1 MVTTFQRTSSL
12 SGRRIRNKDARRPLL
27 AGGHLRSVLS
37 SEDPLQV
44 YEAWCVGHRV
54 EIAAPSC
61 LAPSF
66 WIELARI
73 AAAGG
78 AFTFE
83 DEVDPAKFVR
93 GVMAGGTRLV
103 ISSDH
108 DAPRLSL
115 LLGGRAGECS
125 AVVPMDLRRSWAKLR
140 CERGCR
146 VAALAHLT
154 RDGLSGY
161 SAAAAWPRERRVRFG
176 TVGRSSSPRCAFS
189 SASRSS
195 RLSSGSGSSA
205 PGASPASS
213 PVSSDPSSL
222 SR

>member
-1 MVTTFQRTSSL
+1 MTFQRTRSADRAVVASTIKNPPTII
-12 SGRRIRNKDARRPLL
+12 GRRAFDW
-27 AGGHLRSVLS
+27 GLS

-44 YEAWCVGHRV
+44 YEAWCVCRRV
-54 EIAAPSC
+54 EVASPGG
-61 LAPSF
+61 LGPSF
-66 WIELARI
+66 RIAIARI

-103 ISSDH
+103 ISWDH
-108 DAPRLSL
+108 EAPCLSL
-115 LLGGRAGECS
+115 LRGGRAGECS
-125 AVVPMDLRRSWAKLR
+125 AVVPMDLRRSWANSAASA
-140 CERGCR
+140 GAR
-146 VAALAHLT
+146 VAALALLM

-161 SAAAAWPRERRVRFG
+161 SAAAGWPREARVRFG
-176 TVGRSSSPRCAFS
+176 TIGRSWSPRCAFS
-189 SASRSS
+189 SASSSS

-205 PGASPASS
+205 PGTSPASS
-213 PVSSDPSSL
+213 PDSSDPSSV

>member
-1 MVTTFQRTSSL
+1 MCR
-12 SGRRIRNKDARRPLL
+12 
-27 AGGHLRSVLS
+27 
-37 SEDPLQV
+37 
-44 YEAWCVGHRV
+44 RV
-54 EIAAPSC
+54 EVASPAG
-61 LAPSF
+61 LGPSF
-66 WIELARI
+66 RIAIARI

-83 DEVDPAKFVR
+83 DEVDPTKFAR
-93 GVMAGGTRLV
+93 GVTDARRAWSSARAMARLLC
-103 ISSDH
+103 H
-108 DAPRLSL
+108 CCLEA
-115 LLGGRAGECS
+115 GRAS
-125 AVVPMDLRRSWAKLR
+125 ARQSCRLICGAHGQNSAASA
-140 CERGCR
+140 GAR

-161 SAAAAWPRERRVRFG
+161 LAAAAWPREARVRFG
-176 TVGRSSSPRCAFS
+176 TIGGSSSPRCAFS
-189 SASRSS
+189 SAPRPS